1 MKINNLTEI
10 RNKVNQSIMYSLID
24 RATKKMRGVTADLN
38 EDNILTI
45 RMIFDNKLLDEEEE
59 EMQIANT
66 EVVADF
72 FNDFKDIYLDLL
84 IVSESISIYEKKGN
98 LGWFYLRKEY

>member
-1 MKINNLTEI
+1 
-10 RNKVNQSIMYSLID
+10 MYSLID
-24 RATKKMRGVTADLN
+24 RATKMRGVTADLN
-38 EDNILTI
+38 KDNILTI

-72 FNDFKDIYLDLL
+72 
-84 IVSESISIYEKKGN
+84 
-98 LGWFYLRKEY
+98 

>member
-1 MKINNLTEI
+1 
-10 RNKVNQSIMYSLID
+10 
-24 RATKKMRGVTADLN
+24 MRGVTADLN
-38 EDNILTI
+38 KDNILTI

>member
-38 EDNILTI
+38 KDNILTI